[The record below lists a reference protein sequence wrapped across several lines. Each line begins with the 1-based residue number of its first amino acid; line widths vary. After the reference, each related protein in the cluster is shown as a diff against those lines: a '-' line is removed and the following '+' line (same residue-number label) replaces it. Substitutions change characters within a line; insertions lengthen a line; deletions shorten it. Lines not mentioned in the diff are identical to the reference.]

1 MKKNLKNVI
10 LLTGFCALFTFSACS
25 NDTANNPT
33 PEPYENAGKE
43 HFLVLTNDSASDI
56 SLQAL
61 INPSSSV
68 RSAGRINPNG
78 LFATQTIVQNEKDVK
93 IIDANIEELEL
104 IEQLRNSERYNSNRS
119 GVNASI
125 LPQQPQFT
133 ETAVGDSHNFWCYDT
148 DLNSTNTHQFSFTL
162 KAIGQKCQIWFCN
175 ATDSHEEPVIA
186 NEKFTDLAESLDQVL
201 AHEMAIF
208 GSNVIDVY
216 SSQLISAPQGTK
228 LNVLVYDIKG
238 DKNPTQ
244 GNAVVGGLF
253 ASKDLFLQSG
263 LNNGQIKSNEC
274 ECIHAD
280 SYLLKKDIDNNSKF
294 ITSTLLHEFQHL
306 LNFVNKTLKIPQNP
320 YSANW
325 YNEMLSM
332 CAEDIFQTQLG
343 LQDNDSPK
351 FRLDTFSAYYY
362 DGFRNWRSDT
372 GNNNDVLKSYANV
385 YAFGAFLMRNFGGVN
400 LIHQIATNEMVDEAS
415 ISAALI
421 ALGYKEDFYSVLH
434 QFGNVIVFP
443 TDPEKLNLNKAV
455 TQDFGGIRYTL
466 TAINLMNYRNL
477 VLEPNLPAYYDYKN
491 RTKKITVGEQ
501 EMFALY
507 GPIIL
512 MDGYYPMANLGSTG
526 SFVIYLGELDSKPE
540 FEVPEGITGITQTL
554 IVKD

>member
-186 NEKFTDLAESLDQVL
+186 NEKFTDLAESLEIMEAIMLHEDVNKSEAYQKAIKMLELVGIPEERAHEYPHQFSGGMKQRVVISIALACNPQVL
-201 AHEMAIF
+201 IADEPTTALDVTIQAQVLDLMKNLRNQYGTSMIMITHDLGIIAEVCDEVAVIYAGSIVEKGTVREIF
-208 GSNVIDVY
+208 KHTRHPY
-216 SSQLISAPQGTK
+216 TE
-228 LNVLVYDIKG
+228 
-238 DKNPTQ
+238 
-244 GNAVVGGLF
+244 GLF
-253 ASKDLFLQSG
+253 NSVPDVKNRNRELTPIPG
-263 LNNGQIKSNEC
+263 LMP
-274 ECIHAD
+274 D
-280 SYLLKKDIDNNSKF
+280 
-294 ITSTLLHEFQHL
+294 
-306 LNFVNKTLKIPQNP
+306 
-320 YSANW
+320 
-325 YNEMLSM
+325 
-332 CAEDIFQTQLG
+332 
-343 LQDNDSPK
+343 
-351 FRLDTFSAYYY
+351 
-362 DGFRNWRSDT
+362 
-372 GNNNDVLKSYANV
+372 
-385 YAFGAFLMRNFGGVN
+385 
-400 LIHQIATNEMVDEAS
+400 
-415 ISAALI
+415 
-421 ALGYKEDFYSVLH
+421 
-434 QFGNVIVFP
+434 P
-443 TDPEKLNLNKAV
+443 T
-455 TQDFGGIRYTL
+455 
-466 TAINLMNYRNL
+466 
-477 VLEPNLPAYYDYKN
+477 NLPAGCAFAERCSYATEACK
-491 RTKKITVGEQ
+491 TKKPTEHREGDHVFFCSAYDDPGFSIKRK
-501 EMFALY
+501 
-507 GPIIL
+507 
-512 MDGYYPMANLGSTG
+512 
-526 SFVIYLGELDSKPE
+526 DS
-540 FEVPEGITGITQTL
+540 
-554 IVKD
+554 